1 MIRSGR
7 VARGAQMS
15 RDESG
20 ARGEAGAM
28 GTAPA
33 LAEAHDV
40 DSTVAQD
47 YLKAV
52 WAACEWGGAGASITG
67 LARRMGVAAS
77 TASEN
82 VARLVEAG
90 LLEHEPYRA
99 VTLSEEGAR
108 RARRMMRRH
117 RLLETYLVEVLGF
130 EWDEVHAEAEVLEH
144 AVSERLLAALDAA
157 LGHPVRDPH
166 GDPIPAADGRIVQPA
181 LRSIDTVGV
190 GRTVVV
196 GRIRDESALLR
207 DLRRAGI
214 GLDTPVRVVS
224 RDSAPASDASRSRR
238 TTTVRAVSPES
249 AAGAGGLPGS
259 AGGPVGAASAAG
271 PMAGAPGAAG
281 LPMGAPGTTRSLPGA
296 SDTAEVVV
304 PAGTLWVLV

>member
-224 RDSAPASDASRSRR
+224 RDSGPASGASRSRR
-238 TTTVRAVSPES
+238 TTTVRAVSPEG

-259 AGGPVGAASAAG
+259 AVRVF
-271 PMAGAPGAAG
+271 
-281 LPMGAPGTTRSLPGA
+281 LESL
-296 SDTAEVVV
+296 SQNM
-304 PAGTLWVLV
+304 

>member
-1 MIRSGR
+1 
-7 VARGAQMS
+7 MS

-181 LRSIDTVGV
+181 LRSIDTVKV

-207 DLRRAGI
+207 DLKRAGI
-214 GLDTPVRVVS
+214 GLDTSVRVVA

-249 AAGAGGLPGS
+249 SRDAAGLPSSAGA
-259 AGGPVGAASAAG
+259 AGGP
-271 PMAGAPGAAG
+271 PGASG

>member
-1 MIRSGR
+1 MTESAADGP
-7 VARGAQMS
+7 RGPQMS
-15 RDESG
+15 RDERGGVGAAGG
-20 ARGEAGAM
+20 ARATTTG
-28 GTAPA
+28 
-33 LAEAHDV
+33 EAHDV
-40 DSTVAQD
+40 DSTVTQD

-99 VTLSEEGAR
+99 VTLSEEGDR

-144 AVSERLLAALDAA
+144 ACSDRLLAALDAA

-224 RDSAPASDASRSRR
+224 RDSGPASGASRSRR

-259 AGGPVGAASAAG
+259 AG
-271 PMAGAPGAAG
+271 AAG
-281 LPMGAPGTTRSLPGA
+281 LPMGELGTTRSLPGA

>member
-1 MIRSGR
+1 MRDPQRTGR
-7 VARGAQMS
+7 EGAQMS
-15 RDESG
+15 RDEPG
-20 ARGEAGAM
+20 VRGEPGAMSTTNAPGEAHGAGAT
-28 GTAPA
+28 GG
-33 LAEAHDV
+33 AHDV

-181 LRSIDTVGV
+181 LRSIDTVKV

-207 DLRRAGI
+207 DLKRAGI
-214 GLDTPVRVVS
+214 GLDTPVKVVS
-224 RDSAPASDASRSRR
+224 RDSGLASDASRSRR

-259 AGGPVGAASAAG
+259 AGAAG
-271 PMAGAPGAAG
+271 GPPGAAG
-281 LPMGAPGTTRSLPGA
+281 LPMGAPGATRSLPGA

>member
-1 MIRSGR
+1 MSGR
-7 VARGAQMS
+7 DEAAAMNDPQRTGREGAQMS
-15 RDESG
+15 RDEPG
-20 ARGEAGAM
+20 ARGEAP
-28 GTAPA
+28 AP
-33 LAEAHDV
+33 AEAHDV

-144 AVSERLLAALDAA
+144 AVSERLLAAL
-157 LGHPVRDPH
+157 GHPVRDPH

-196 GRIRDESALLR
+196 GRIRDESSLLR

-224 RDSAPASDASRSRR
+224 RDSGPASGASRSRR

-249 AAGAGGLPGS
+249 AAGAGGLPTSAGA
-259 AGGPVGAASAAG
+259 AGGPPS
-271 PMAGAPGAAG
+271 AAG
-281 LPMGAPGTTRSLPGA
+281 LPMGELGTTRSLPGA

>member
-1 MIRSGR
+1 MTESAADGP
-7 VARGAQMS
+7 RGPQMS
-15 RDESG
+15 RDERGGAGATGG
-20 ARGEAGAM
+20 ARATTTG
-28 GTAPA
+28 
-33 LAEAHDV
+33 EAHDV

-99 VTLSEEGAR
+99 VTLSEEGDR

-144 AVSERLLAALDAA
+144 ACSDRLLAALDAA

-166 GDPIPAADGRIVQPA
+166 GDPIPAADGRIIQPA
-181 LRSIDTVGV
+181 LRSIDAVGV

-214 GLDTPVRVVS
+214 GLDTPVRVVA
-224 RDSAPASDASRSRR
+224 RGSAPASGASRSRR
-238 TTTVRAVSPES
+238 TTTVRAVRPAGPAGAAGS
-249 AAGAGGLPGS
+249 AGPAGPAGAGGPL
-259 AGGPVGAASAAG
+259 AGAAGPVG
-271 PMAGAPGAAG
+271 PIGAP
-281 LPMGAPGTTRSLPGA
+281 
-296 SDTAEVVV
+296 DTAEVVV
-304 PAGTLWVLV
+304 PAGTLWVLA

>member
-1 MIRSGR
+1 
-7 VARGAQMS
+7 MS
-15 RDESG
+15 RDEPSATG
-20 ARGEAGAM
+20 
-28 GTAPA
+28 
-33 LAEAHDV
+33 EAHDV

-99 VTLSEEGAR
+99 VTLSEEGRR
-108 RARRMMRRH
+108 RAMGMIRRH
-117 RLLETYLVEVLGF
+117 RILETYLVTRLGF

-196 GRIRDESALLR
+196 GRIRDESSLLR

-224 RDSAPASDASRSRR
+224 RDSGPASGASRSRR
-238 TTTVRAVSPES
+238 TTTVRAVSPEGS
-249 AAGAGGLPGS
+249 RDAAGLPS
-259 AGGPVGAASAAG
+259 LA
-271 PMAGAPGAAG
+271 GAAG
-281 LPMGAPGTTRSLPGA
+281 LPMGALGTTRSLPGA

>member
-1 MIRSGR
+1 
-7 VARGAQMS
+7 MS
-15 RDESG
+15 RASATG
-20 ARGEAGAM
+20 
-28 GTAPA
+28 
-33 LAEAHDV
+33 EAHDV

-99 VTLSEEGAR
+99 VTLSEKGRR
-108 RARRMMRRH
+108 RAMGMIRRH
-117 RLLETYLVEVLGF
+117 RILETYLVTRLGF

-181 LRSIDTVGV
+181 LRSIDTVKV

-196 GRIRDESALLR
+196 GRIRDESSLLR

-224 RDSAPASDASRSRR
+224 RDSGPASGASRSRR

-259 AGGPVGAASAAG
+259 AGGP
-271 PMAGAPGAAG
+271 PGAAG

>member
-1 MIRSGR
+1 MRDPQWTGR
-7 VARGAQMS
+7 EGGAQMS
-15 RDESG
+15 RDEPG
-20 ARGEAGAM
+20 VRGEAGAM

-181 LRSIDTVGV
+181 LRSIDTVKV

-207 DLRRAGI
+207 DLKRAGI
-214 GLDTPVRVVS
+214 GLDTPVKVVS
-224 RDSAPASDASRSRR
+224 RDSGPASDASRSRR

-249 AAGAGGLPGS
+249 AAGVGGLPGS
-259 AGGPVGAASAAG
+259 AGAAG
-271 PMAGAPGAAG
+271 GPPGV
-281 LPMGAPGTTRSLPGA
+281 LGTTGSLPGA

-304 PAGTLWVLV
+304 PAGTLWVLI

>member
-1 MIRSGR
+1 MTESAADGP
-7 VARGAQMS
+7 RGPQMN
-15 RDESG
+15 RDERGGAGATGG
-20 ARGEAGAM
+20 ARATTTG
-28 GTAPA
+28 
-33 LAEAHDV
+33 EAHDV
-40 DSTVAQD
+40 DSTVTQD

-144 AVSERLLAALDAA
+144 ACSDRLLAALDAA

-166 GDPIPAADGRIVQPA
+166 GDPIPAADGRIIQPA
-181 LRSIDTVGV
+181 LRSIDAVGV

-214 GLDTPVRVVS
+214 GLDTPVRVVA
-224 RDSAPASDASRSRR
+224 RGSAPASGASRSRR
-238 TTTVRAVSPES
+238 TTTVRAVRPAGPAGLAGAAGS
-249 AAGAGGLPGS
+249 AGPAGPAGAGGPL
-259 AGGPVGAASAAG
+259 AGAAGPVG
-271 PMAGAPGAAG
+271 PAGAA
-281 LPMGAPGTTRSLPGA
+281 
-296 SDTAEVVV
+296 DTAEVVV
-304 PAGTLWVLV
+304 PAGTLWVLA

>member
-1 MIRSGR
+1 
-7 VARGAQMS
+7 
-15 RDESG
+15 
-20 ARGEAGAM
+20 M
-28 GTAPA
+28 GTASA
-33 LAEAHDV
+33 TGEAHDV

-207 DLRRAGI
+207 DLKRAGI
-214 GLDTPVRVVS
+214 GLDTPVKVVS
-224 RDSAPASDASRSRR
+224 RDSGLASDASRSRR

-259 AGGPVGAASAAG
+259 AG
-271 PMAGAPGAAG
+271 AAG
-281 LPMGAPGTTRSLPGA
+281 LPMGEPGTTRSLPGA

>member
-1 MIRSGR
+1 M
-7 VARGAQMS
+7 
-15 RDESG
+15 
-20 ARGEAGAM
+20 
-28 GTAPA
+28 TAPKELRA
-33 LAEAHDV
+33 PSGSGGKSSVAG
-40 DSTVAQD
+40 DSTVTQD
-47 YLKAV
+47 YLKVV

-196 GRIRDESALLR
+196 GRIRDESSLLR

-224 RDSAPASDASRSRR
+224 RDSGPASGASRSRR

-259 AGGPVGAASAAG
+259 AGGP
-271 PMAGAPGAAG
+271 PGAAG

>member
-1 MIRSGR
+1 
-7 VARGAQMS
+7 MS
-15 RDESG
+15 RDEPS
-20 ARGEAGAM
+20 ATGEAGAM
-28 GTAPA
+28 GTASA
-33 LAEAHDV
+33 TGEAHDV

-196 GRIRDESALLR
+196 GRIRDESSLLR
-207 DLRRAGI
+207 DLRCAGI

-224 RDSAPASDASRSRR
+224 RDSGPASGASRSRR

-249 AAGAGGLPGS
+249 AAGAEGLPGS
-259 AGGPVGAASAAG
+259 A
-271 PMAGAPGAAG
+271 GAAG

>member
-1 MIRSGR
+1 MTESAADGP
-7 VARGAQMS
+7 RGPQMS
-15 RDESG
+15 RDERGGAGATGG
-20 ARGEAGAM
+20 ARATTTG
-28 GTAPA
+28 
-33 LAEAHDV
+33 EAHDV
-40 DSTVAQD
+40 DSTVTQD

-99 VTLSEEGAR
+99 VTLSEEGDR

-144 AVSERLLAALDAA
+144 ACSDRLLAALDAA

-166 GDPIPAADGRIVQPA
+166 GDPIPAADGRIIQPA
-181 LRSIDTVGV
+181 LRSIDAVGV

-214 GLDTPVRVVS
+214 GLDTPVRVVA
-224 RDSAPASDASRSRR
+224 RGSAPTSGASRSRR
-238 TTTVRAVSPES
+238 TTTVRAVRPAGPAGLAGAAGS
-249 AAGAGGLPGS
+249 AGPAGPAGAGGPL
-259 AGGPVGAASAAG
+259 AGAAG
-271 PMAGAPGAAG
+271 PAGAA
-281 LPMGAPGTTRSLPGA
+281 
-296 SDTAEVVV
+296 DTAEVVV
-304 PAGTLWVLV
+304 PAGTLWVLA

>member
-1 MIRSGR
+1 MTESAADGP
-7 VARGAQMS
+7 RGPQMS
-15 RDESG
+15 RDERGGAGATGG
-20 ARGEAGAM
+20 ARATTTG
-28 GTAPA
+28 
-33 LAEAHDV
+33 EAHDV
-40 DSTVAQD
+40 DSTVTQD

-99 VTLSEEGAR
+99 VTLSEEGDR

-144 AVSERLLAALDAA
+144 ACSDRLLAALDAA

-166 GDPIPAADGRIVQPA
+166 GDPIPAADGRIIQPA
-181 LRSIDTVGV
+181 LRSIDAVGV

-214 GLDTPVRVVS
+214 GLDTPVRVVA
-224 RDSAPASDASRSRR
+224 RGSAPASGASRSRR
-238 TTTVRAVSPES
+238 TTTVRAVRPAGPAGLAGAAGS
-249 AAGAGGLPGS
+249 AGPAGPAGAGGPL
-259 AGGPVGAASAAG
+259 AGAAGPVG
-271 PMAGAPGAAG
+271 PAGAA
-281 LPMGAPGTTRSLPGA
+281 
-296 SDTAEVVV
+296 DTAEVVV
-304 PAGTLWVLV
+304 PAGTLWVLA

>member
-1 MIRSGR
+1 MTESAADGP
-7 VARGAQMS
+7 RGPQMS
-15 RDESG
+15 RDERGGAGATGG
-20 ARGEAGAM
+20 ARATTTG
-28 GTAPA
+28 
-33 LAEAHDV
+33 EAHDV
-40 DSTVAQD
+40 DSTVTQD

-99 VTLSEEGAR
+99 VTLSEEGDR

-144 AVSERLLAALDAA
+144 ACSDRLLAALDAA

-166 GDPIPAADGRIVQPA
+166 GDPIPAADGRIIQPA
-181 LRSIDTVGV
+181 LRSIDAVGV

-214 GLDTPVRVVS
+214 GLDTPVRVVA
-224 RDSAPASDASRSRR
+224 RGSAPASGASRSRR
-238 TTTVRAVSPES
+238 TTTVRAVRPAGS
-249 AAGAGGLPGS
+249 AGLAGAAGSAGPAGPAGAGGPL
-259 AGGPVGAASAAG
+259 AGAAGPVG
-271 PMAGAPGAAG
+271 PAGAA
-281 LPMGAPGTTRSLPGA
+281 
-296 SDTAEVVV
+296 DTAEVVV
-304 PAGTLWVLV
+304 PAGTLWVLA

>member
-1 MIRSGR
+1 
-7 VARGAQMS
+7 MS
-15 RDESG
+15 RDEPG

-28 GTAPA
+28 GTTNAPGEA
-33 LAEAHDV
+33 HGAGAPGEAHDV

-196 GRIRDESALLR
+196 GRILDESSLLR

-224 RDSAPASDASRSRR
+224 RDSGPASGASRSRR

-259 AGGPVGAASAAG
+259 AG
-271 PMAGAPGAAG
+271 AAG
-281 LPMGAPGTTRSLPGA
+281 LPMGAPGATRSLPGA

>member
-1 MIRSGR
+1 
-7 VARGAQMS
+7 MS
-15 RDESG
+15 RASATG
-20 ARGEAGAM
+20 
-28 GTAPA
+28 
-33 LAEAHDV
+33 EAHDV

-207 DLRRAGI
+207 DLKRAGI
-214 GLDTPVRVVS
+214 GLDTPVRVVA

-259 AGGPVGAASAAG
+259 AG
-271 PMAGAPGAAG
+271 AAG
-281 LPMGAPGTTRSLPGA
+281 LPMGELGTTRSLPGA

>member
-1 MIRSGR
+1 
-7 VARGAQMS
+7 
-15 RDESG
+15 
-20 ARGEAGAM
+20 M
-28 GTAPA
+28 GTASA
-33 LAEAHDV
+33 TGEAHDV

-224 RDSAPASDASRSRR
+224 RDSGPASGASRSRR

>member
-1 MIRSGR
+1 
-7 VARGAQMS
+7 MS
-15 RDESG
+15 RDERGGAGATGG
-20 ARGEAGAM
+20 ARATTTG
-28 GTAPA
+28 
-33 LAEAHDV
+33 EAHDV
-40 DSTVAQD
+40 DSTVTQD

-99 VTLSEEGAR
+99 VTLSEEGDR

-130 EWDEVHAEAEVLEH
+130 EWDEVHAEAEILEH
-144 AVSERLLAALDAA
+144 ACSDRLLAALDAA

-166 GDPIPAADGRIVQPA
+166 GDPIPAADGRIIQPA
-181 LRSIDTVGV
+181 LRSIDAVGV

-214 GLDTPVRVVS
+214 GLDTPVRVVA
-224 RDSAPASDASRSRR
+224 RGSAPASGASRSRR
-238 TTTVRAVSPES
+238 TTTVRAVRPAGPAGLAGAAGS
-249 AAGAGGLPGS
+249 AGPAGPAGAGGPL
-259 AGGPVGAASAAG
+259 AGAAGPVG
-271 PMAGAPGAAG
+271 PAGAA
-281 LPMGAPGTTRSLPGA
+281 
-296 SDTAEVVV
+296 DTAEVVV
-304 PAGTLWVLV
+304 PAGTLWVLA

>member
-1 MIRSGR
+1 MRDPQRTGR
-7 VARGAQMS
+7 EGPRMS
-15 RDESG
+15 RDEPGG
-20 ARGEAGAM
+20 AHAPGTTGAP
-28 GTAPA
+28 GATGATGG
-33 LAEAHDV
+33 AHDV

-181 LRSIDTVGV
+181 LRSIDTVRV

-214 GLDTPVRVVS
+214 GLDTPVRVVA
-224 RDSAPASDASRSRR
+224 RDSAPVSGASRSRR
-238 TTTVRAVSPES
+238 TTTVRAVSPAG
-249 AAGAGGLPGS
+249 AAGARGAGGLPGAAG
-259 AGGPVGAASAAG
+259 AGGPLA
-271 PMAGAPGAAG
+271 GAAG
-281 LPMGAPGTTRSLPGA
+281 GPPGAPDA
-296 SDTAEVVV
+296 AEVVV

>member
-1 MIRSGR
+1 
-7 VARGAQMS
+7 MS
-15 RDESG
+15 RDEPG

-28 GTAPA
+28 GTTNAPGEA
-33 LAEAHDV
+33 HGAGAPGEAHDV

-196 GRIRDESALLR
+196 GRIRDESSLLR

-224 RDSAPASDASRSRR
+224 RDSGPASGASRSRR

-259 AGGPVGAASAAG
+259 AG
-271 PMAGAPGAAG
+271 AAG
-281 LPMGAPGTTRSLPGA
+281 LPMGAPGATRSLPGA

>member
-1 MIRSGR
+1 
-7 VARGAQMS
+7 MS
-15 RDESG
+15 RDERGGAGATGG
-20 ARGEAGAM
+20 ARATTTG
-28 GTAPA
+28 
-33 LAEAHDV
+33 EAHDV
-40 DSTVAQD
+40 DSTVTQD

-99 VTLSEEGAR
+99 VTLSEEGDR

-144 AVSERLLAALDAA
+144 ACSDRLLAALDAA

-166 GDPIPAADGRIVQPA
+166 GDPIPAADGRIIQPA
-181 LRSIDTVGV
+181 LRSIDAVGV

-214 GLDTPVRVVS
+214 GLDTPVRVVA
-224 RDSAPASDASRSRR
+224 RGSAPASGASRSRR
-238 TTTVRAVSPES
+238 TTTVRAVRPAGPAGLAGAAGS
-249 AAGAGGLPGS
+249 AGPAGPAGAGGSL
-259 AGGPVGAASAAG
+259 AGAAGPVG
-271 PMAGAPGAAG
+271 PAGAA
-281 LPMGAPGTTRSLPGA
+281 
-296 SDTAEVVV
+296 DTAEVVV
-304 PAGTLWVLV
+304 PAGTLWVLA

>member
-1 MIRSGR
+1 
-7 VARGAQMS
+7 MS
-15 RDESG
+15 RDEPGG
-20 ARGEAGAM
+20 AHAPGEAHGA
-28 GTAPA
+28 GTTGAPGTTGG
-33 LAEAHDV
+33 AHDV

-99 VTLSEEGAR
+99 VTLSEEGRR
-108 RARRMMRRH
+108 RAMGMIRRH
-117 RLLETYLVEVLGF
+117 RILETYLVTRLGF

-157 LGHPVRDPH
+157 LDHPVRDPH

-207 DLRRAGI
+207 DLKRAGI
-214 GLDTPVRVVS
+214 GLDTPVRVVA

-259 AGGPVGAASAAG
+259 AGAAG
-271 PMAGAPGAAG
+271 GPPGV
-281 LPMGAPGTTRSLPGA
+281 LGTTGSLPGA

-304 PAGTLWVLV
+304 PAGTLWVLI